1 MKVYD
6 LVCILSAMPEN
17 HDLYING
24 KVIEE
29 VQLNMTKETVNLTL
43 RGGTNNEYF
52 NK

>member
-6 LVCILSAMPEN
+6 LVCILSAMPE
-17 HDLYING
+17 HELYIMARL
-24 KVIEE
+24 IEE
-29 VQLNMTKETVNLTL
+29 VQLKYDKRNCSNLTL

>member
-17 HDLYING
+17 HELYING
-24 KVIEE
+24 KAIEE

-43 RGGTNNEYF
+43 RGGTSNEYF